1 MEDFCK
7 FSSRES
13 EAEGL
18 PTVLGEPGIYGK
30 FHNIR
35 SHFKKDLIVFKHRPS
50 KVSSHRVT
58 LRNDNTNRLFNSR

>member
-18 PTVLGEPGIYGK
+18 PTVLGEPGIHGK

-35 SHFKKDLIVFKHRPS
+35 SHFKKDLIAFKRHTS
-50 KVSSHRVT
+50 KLSSHRVT
-58 LRNDNTNRLFNSR
+58 LRNDNTNCPF